1 MERVNV
7 KKPAALSADDF
18 DDDKLDDS
26 ASPDLNLDDTKK
38 NEDGPYRKT
47 TDA

>member
-1 MERVNV
+1 MERVSV

-18 DDDKLDDS
+18 DDDKLHDS
-26 ASPDLNLDDTKK
+26 MSPDLNLDDTKK
-38 NEDGPYRKT
+38 NEYGKDRKT